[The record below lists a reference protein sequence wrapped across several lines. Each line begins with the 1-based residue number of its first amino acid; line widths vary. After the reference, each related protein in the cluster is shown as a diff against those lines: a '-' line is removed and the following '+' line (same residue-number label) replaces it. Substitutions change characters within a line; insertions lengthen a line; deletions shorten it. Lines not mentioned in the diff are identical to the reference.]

1 MSTQA
6 SDSNKRI
13 AKNTLL
19 LYFRMLF
26 LMLVTLYTSRVVL
39 SVLGVNDY
47 GIYNVV
53 GGIVAMFSVL
63 SNSLTSA
70 ISRFI
75 TYELGNGNTE
85 RLRKVFSTAVSV
97 QLTLSG
103 IVILIA
109 ECIGVWFLNTQM
121 QIPSDRL
128 VAANW
133 VFQFSIATFVINLI
147 SVPYN
152 ATIVAHEKMSAFA
165 YISILEALGKLSIAF
180 LVTVSPTD
188 RLSFYALLMCLVA
201 LAIRLIYGSY
211 CKRHFQE
218 ASYKFLLDKTLL
230 KQMFSFAGWNFFGSG
245 AFMLN
250 TQGVNIL
257 INIFFGVT
265 TNAARGVATQVETA
279 MRQFINSFMTAINP
293 QIIKSYANGEYD
305 YMYSLIC
312 RSAKFSSFLL
322 IFFAVPIVLETP
334 TIFSIWLKEVPEYAV
349 IFLRLSVLVSFVD
362 CSLANSLMT
371 AIFATGDIKRYQITV
386 SCFGIM
392 VFPLSW
398 LFYYLGFDAWVTYL
412 IYFLI
417 YCIILY
423 VRLRLVKNQ
432 IFMPTK
438 QYVREVLF
446 RVIPVLILSS
456 VVPLFITCNMPQG
469 ILRLVVVTL
478 VSILVSSVFMYMIGL
493 TGGERQFVFGRI
505 EMFVNKIFK
514 TR

>member
-1 MSTQA
+1 MSNQT
-6 SDSNKRI
+6 SDNNKRI

-39 SVLGVNDY
+39 SVLGVSDY

-85 RLRKVFSTAVSV
+85 RLKKVFSTAVSV
-97 QLTLSG
+97 QLALSG
-103 IVILIA
+103 IVVLIA

-180 LVTVSPTD
+180 LVTVSPMD
-188 RLSFYALLMCLVA
+188 KLSFYALLMFLVA
-201 LAIRLIYGSY
+201 LMIRFIYGRY

-218 ASYKFLLDKTLL
+218 ASYEFFLDKTLL
-230 KQMFSFAGWNFFGSG
+230 RQMFSFAGWNFFGSG

-257 INIFFGVT
+257 MNIFFGVT
-265 TNAARGVATQVETA
+265 VNAARGVATQVETA

-293 QIIKSYANGEYD
+293 QIIKSYANKEYN

-312 RSAKFSSFLL
+312 RSSKFSSFLL
-322 IFFAVPIVLETP
+322 IFFAVPIILETP

-398 LFYYLGFDAWVTYL
+398 IFYYWGFDAWITYL
-412 IYFLI
+412 VYFFI

-423 VRLRLVKNQ
+423 VRLWLVKSQ
-432 IFMPTK
+432 IAMPIG
-438 QYVREVLF
+438 QYVKEVLL
-446 RVIPVLILSS
+446 RVIPVLVLSFCVPIL
-456 VVPLFITCNMPQG
+456 ITCNMSQG
-469 ILRLVVVTL
+469 LLRLFLVTS
-478 VSILVSSVFMYMIGL
+478 VSILCSAVLIFVIGL
-493 TGGERQFVFGRI
+493 TSGERHFVLS
-505 EMFVNKIFK
+505 KFK
-514 TR
+514 MLSSKVF